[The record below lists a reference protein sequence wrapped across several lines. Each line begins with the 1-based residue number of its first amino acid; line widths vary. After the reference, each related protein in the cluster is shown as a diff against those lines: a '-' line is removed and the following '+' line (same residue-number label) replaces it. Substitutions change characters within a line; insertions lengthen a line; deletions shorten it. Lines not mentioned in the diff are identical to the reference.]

1 MQGVWFMA
9 KLDEFWTLTYYFVES
24 TAYYEGSSDIGV
36 NPWYEI
42 ADEAFYDVEE

>member
-9 KLDEFWTLTYYFVES
+9 KFDEFWNL
-24 TAYYEGSSDIGV
+24 AQDLLD
-36 NPWYEI
+36 EI